1 MLKSSTNVANVG
13 TTFVC
18 PPREGV
24 INKWPL
30 NDLFHDVV
38 TVIITFQTDIFEVD
52 NDNDDD
58 EMTLVV
64 ILRIIKTL

>member
-1 MLKSSTNVANVG
+1 MLKSSTHVANVG
-13 TTFVC
+13 TMLVC
-18 PPREGV
+18 LPREGV